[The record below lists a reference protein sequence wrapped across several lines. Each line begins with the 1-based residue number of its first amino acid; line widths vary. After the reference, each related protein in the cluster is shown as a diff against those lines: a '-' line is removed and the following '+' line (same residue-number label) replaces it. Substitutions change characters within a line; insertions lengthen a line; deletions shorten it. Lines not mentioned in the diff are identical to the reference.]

1 VHVVSGLGGG
11 NRKRIGKMWK
21 LKIGEGGKGVISV
34 NNNVGRQH
42 WVFDPNAGSVEE
54 REEVERL
61 RHQFTLNRFSIKQS
75 ADLFLR
81 MQVSYRILLLQQR
94 RKNHFTPEQIQRLV
108 QFLERS
114 TSNHNIDKTKF
125 KV

>member
-1 VHVVSGLGGG
+1 MHVVSGLGGG